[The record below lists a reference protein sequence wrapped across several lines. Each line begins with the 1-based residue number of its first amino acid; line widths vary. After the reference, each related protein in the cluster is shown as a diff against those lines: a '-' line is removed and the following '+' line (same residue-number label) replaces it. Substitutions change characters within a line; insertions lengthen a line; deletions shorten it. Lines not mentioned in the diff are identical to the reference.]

1 MSTRWW
7 AALVVA
13 WLSGSFA
20 FVGNIQPGPLLP
32 FAVSCLAL
40 IAIVALLSSWR
51 WGLWCTTIAIA
62 CYTALWLWLE
72 RETGNPATVLAV
84 AIAFGGAF
92 WISRRLTERLIQ
104 TLHHVWELH
113 HKSNQLLEFDEVTGM
128 YKREQ
133 GLRVLADGLEVCRR
147 YHRPLTVVRLGIDN
161 AEEWLRTHGSAQL
174 SAAHR
179 QVARFITENIRTTDR
194 CLVFD
199 QLEYLLVL
207 TETSQTV
214 ARSLAHR
221 LAYVIGERYGV
232 DLRLGLAEFPNDGLS
247 VEELVSEAEAA
258 LEFARGTNL
267 TVAGQE

>member
-13 WLSGSFA
+13 WISGAFA
-20 FVGNIQPGPLLP
+20 LVANIQPGPLLP
-32 FAVSCLAL
+32 FAVACLAL

-51 WGLWCTTIAIA
+51 WAMWCTTIAIT

-72 RETGNPATVLAV
+72 RDTGNPATVLAV

-92 WISRRLTERLIQ
+92 WISRRLTERIIQ
-104 TLHHVWELH
+104 TLHQAWELQ
-113 HKSNQLLEFDEVTGM
+113 HKSNQLSELDEITGM

-161 AEEWLRTHGSAQL
+161 AEEWMHTHGSAQF

-179 QVARFITENIRTTDR
+179 QVGRFIIENIRTTDR
-194 CLVFD
+194 GLVFN
-199 QLEYLLVL
+199 QLEYLLLL
-207 TETSQTV
+207 TETSQTE

-232 DLRLGLAEFPNDGLS
+232 DLRLGLAEFPSDGLS
-247 VEELVSEAEAA
+247 VEELVTEAEAA